1 MDIFLLNEPKEVIE
15 KPLTTQGWRKSSKW
29 ISFFHNNSQSK
40 QMRNVNTNTV
50 ANSDDNIGK

>member
-29 ISFFHNNSQSK
+29 ISYFHNNSQSK
-40 QMRNVNTNTV
+40 QMRNVNTN
-50 ANSDDNIGK
+50 SDDNIGK